1 MGLINKGVS
10 NKMKEFKYYILG
22 ILLFPLTWVS
32 CSHEET
38 EGVLLPEIDVPTYR
52 MQFNVSRH
60 DYEGDAITR
69 VDNGVWEDGEQVYF
83 RFHEAAGDVAG
94 IATYEAA
101 TETWNV
107 KPEKTLTPTDI
118 SECEAIHFVN
128 PSNSSS
134 ARVTLTTESI
144 IYSDATATYMVY
156 DDLLIVTAVLSP
168 KTGRIRFKGDDG
180 QAFSVSGLSYYTEY
194 SFTENKY
201 DTKSIQL
208 SSKVA
213 SDGYSPFAYT
223 YFTDDNDKTLIFDY
237 SEKAGFRR
245 TFSESTLKPGES
257 GYITIP
263 TIEQY
268 DGWTLVNKKNLDEI
282 VLPEVDAVKV
292 GSVRSA
298 SAILRTT
305 ITSVGNGYVSDA
317 GFIYSTQ
324 SKPTMENGTRVSCG
338 TSLSLELRLKN
349 LSPET
354 TYYVCAYI
362 SNEKGTIVSD
372 VVQFTTI
379 SKEEDKS
386 SIIKDDFGD
395 DDNLND
401 EAGSEGSFEKGGYDD
416 DEDNLNDPTTSS
428 GSIGRYEFP
437 DDDNLN

>member
-1 MGLINKGVS
+1 
-10 NKMKEFKYYILG
+10 MKEFKYYILG

-69 VDNGVWEDGEQVYF
+69 VDNGVWEDGEQVYL
-83 RFHEAAGDVAG
+83 RFHEAAGDVTG

-107 KPEKTLTPTDI
+107 KPEKSLTATDI
-118 SECEAIHFVN
+118 SKCEAIHFVN

-134 ARVTLTTESI
+134 ARVTLTTGSI

-156 DDLLIVTAVLSP
+156 DNLLIVTAILSP
-168 KTGRIRFKGDDG
+168 KTGRIRFKGDEG
-180 QAFSVSGLSYYTEY
+180 QVFSVSGLSYYTEY
-194 SFTENKY
+194 SFIENKY
-201 DTKSIQL
+201 NTKSIQL
-208 SSKVA
+208 ASKVT

-223 YFTDDNDKTLIFDY
+223 YFTDDNDKMLVFDY
-237 SEKAGFRR
+237 SENAVFCRN
-245 TFSESTLKPGES
+245 FSESTLKPGES

-268 DGWTLVNKKNLDEI
+268 EGWMLMNKKNLGEI

-298 SAILRTT
+298 SAILRTI
-305 ITSVGNGYVSDA
+305 ITSVGNGTVSDA

-324 SKPTMENGTRVSCG
+324 ANPTTENGTKVSCG
-338 TSLSLELRLKN
+338 TGLSLELRLKN

-354 TYYVCAYI
+354 TYYVCVYAT
-362 SNEKGTIVSD
+362 NEKGTIISD

-395 DDNLND
+395 DDNLNI
-401 EAGSEGSFEKGGYDD
+401 EASSDGSFEKGGYDD
-416 DEDNLNDPTTSS
+416 DDDNLNDPSTSS
-428 GSIGRYEFP
+428 GSIGRNEYS

>member
-1 MGLINKGVS
+1 M
-10 NKMKEFKYYILG
+10 
-22 ILLFPLTWVS
+22 
-32 CSHEET
+32 
-38 EGVLLPEIDVPTYR
+38 
-52 MQFNVSRH
+52 
-60 DYEGDAITR
+60 
-69 VDNGVWEDGEQVYF
+69 
-83 RFHEAAGDVAG
+83 
-94 IATYEAA
+94 
-101 TETWNV
+101 
-107 KPEKTLTPTDI
+107 
-118 SECEAIHFVN
+118 
-128 PSNSSS
+128 
-134 ARVTLTTESI
+134 
-144 IYSDATATYMVY
+144 
-156 DDLLIVTAVLSP
+156 
-168 KTGRIRFKGDDG
+168 
-180 QAFSVSGLSYYTEY
+180 
-194 SFTENKY
+194 
-201 DTKSIQL
+201 
-208 SSKVA
+208 
-213 SDGYSPFAYT
+213 
-223 YFTDDNDKTLIFDY
+223 
-237 SEKAGFRR
+237 
-245 TFSESTLKPGES
+245 
-257 GYITIP
+257 
-263 TIEQY
+263 
-268 DGWTLVNKKNLDEI
+268 NKKNLDEI

-324 SKPTMENGTRVSCG
+324 SKPTMENGTMVSCG